1 VTPTEAAGKMLTD
14 TDYFFKYY
22 PVKMFGGVAPWVPNA
37 ENIKGYHVC
46 RAAGAADAQG
56 NVGKVGHFG
65 AVRPGKTFSCRTH
78 NISSFQMRPNGQHL
92 VTAQHSPMMNT
103 CGVPMVNYNSDAYGG
118 LNLHGNIAAMD
129 YYVAGAGG
137 NYLTTG
143 GLSGCC
149 FAWCETGG
157 NLRCIHVLPH
167 GDLPAGGR
175 MTGPVLQTNLGAIG
189 RFQGM
194 PGQVLSTF
202 GATDYGA
209 RRASVI
215 GVRTVGSWKLF
226 AQISSDSFNTIT
238 EVWQIHPGP
247 RRQIR

>member
-1 VTPTEAAGKMLTD
+1 VTPAEAAGEMLTD

-22 PVKMFGGVAPWVPNA
+22 PVKMFGGAAPWVPNA

-56 NVGKVGHFG
+56 NVSKVGHFG
-65 AVRPGKTFSCRTH
+65 ATRPGKIFSCRTH

-92 VTAQHSPMMNT
+92 VTAQQSAILNT

-118 LNLHGNIAAMD
+118 LNLHGNIAALD

-143 GLSGCC
+143 QLSGCC
-149 FAWCETGG
+149 FAWCETAGD
-157 NLRCIHVLPH
+157 LRCVHILPH
-167 GDLPAGGR
+167 GNLPTWAAITGG
-175 MTGPVLQTNLGAIG
+175 VLQTNLQNTGG
-189 RFQGM
+189 FQGM
-194 PGQVLSTF
+194 PGQALSTF
-202 GATDYGA
+202 GFLDYGV

-215 GVRTVGSWKLF
+215 GVRTVGSWKLY

-238 EVWQIHPGP
+238 EVWQIHPAP
-247 RRQIR
+247 RRQLR

>member
-1 VTPTEAAGKMLTD
+1 MTPAEAAANMLAD

-22 PVKMFGGVAPWVPNA
+22 PVKMFGGAAPWVPNA

-46 RAAGAADAQG
+46 RAAGAADPQG

-65 AVRPGKTFSCRTH
+65 ATRPGKIFGCRTH
-78 NISSFQMRPNGQHL
+78 NISSFQMRPNGQENY
-92 VTAQHSPMMNT
+92 ASQHSPMVNT

-157 NLRCIHVLPH
+157 NLRCVHILPH
-167 GDLPAGGR
+167 GNLP
-175 MTGPVLQTNLGAIG
+175 TGAAITGDVLQTDLGATG

-202 GATDYGA
+202 GFLDYGV

-215 GVRTVGSWKLF
+215 GVRTIGSWKLY
-226 AQISSDSFNTIT
+226 AQISIDGFNRIT